1 MGFLHEGHLRLVDQA
16 KRMTGCVV
24 MSLFVN
30 PTQFGPNEDFSRYP
44 RDVTGDVAKAEA
56 RSVDLLFLPSVAEMY
71 PTPPSLHVMA
81 DDLPTRWEGE
91 VRRGHFSGVLT
102 VVAKLFNIVAP
113 DVAVFGRKDYQQA
126 TLIRRMVRELNFPI
140 EIVVAPTVR
149 ERDGLALSSRNTYLD
164 ASARTNG
171 LALVTS
177 LRAVT
182 AAFAA
187 GERSGSRLTAAGR
200 ETLAAYPDV
209 DHVSNSELL
218 ELPCDILV
226 LAALEE
232 QLTAENAPR
241 VQCRLVS
248 EGANGPTTI
257 EADEILGE
265 RGIPVLPDVLTNA
278 GGVTVSYFEWVQDLG
293 RLFWDREEIRVRL
306 ADKMMD
312 AFDRVWAV
320 SEEKSITLRQSA
332 MVAAI
337 REVAGALDARGIY
350 P

>member
-1 MGFLHEGHLRLVDQA
+1 
-16 KRMTGCVV
+16 MTGCVV

-140 EIVVAPTVR
+140 EMVVAPTVR

-209 DHVSNSELL
+209 RVDYFAVVDPTDMRPVATASADSVA
-218 ELPCDILV
+218 IV
-226 LAALEE
+226 AA
-232 QLTAENAPR
+232 R
-241 VQCRLVS
+241 VGATRLID
-248 EGANGPTTI
+248 NM
-257 EADEILGE
+257 ILGE
-265 RGIPVLPDVLTNA
+265 A
-278 GGVTVSYFEWVQDLG
+278 E
-293 RLFWDREEIRVRL
+293 
-306 ADKMMD
+306 
-312 AFDRVWAV
+312 
-320 SEEKSITLRQSA
+320 
-332 MVAAI
+332 
-337 REVAGALDARGIY
+337 
-350 P
+350 